1 MNIQITPG
9 MTHGGTQFTT
19 EQWGEA
25 ALDIALGRTEEGRVV
40 RNISLAALSLFPA
53 VRILRATKP
62 ARYALSWIRHPVA
75 NYLARY
81 RGWTWLGTGAKYYLH
96 ANKGY
101 RYANYVAFAYSP
113 FATYH
118 YLKADEYEKAMIQL
132 FGPLGGV
139 YVYEKY
145 IEKPSKGSVLDQK
158 MIGVG
163 LGRPDRSLTQE
174 SLKKTSSKMPQAQR
188 MRLWRM
194 GLRWCKKHNRYDRCS
209 LRARK

>member
-9 MTHGGTQFTT
+9 MTQGGKQFTT

-25 ALDIALGRTEEGRVV
+25 GLDIALGRTPEGR
-40 RNISLAALSLFPA
+40 LARGMITTALAVIPA
-53 VRILRATKP
+53 ARIYQVSRP
-62 ARYALSWIRHPVA
+62 ARYALTWIRHPIA

-96 ANKGY
+96 AGKGY

-113 FATYH
+113 FATYR
-118 YLKADEYEKAMIQL
+118 YLKADEYEKAMIQY

-139 YVYEKY
+139 YVYEKF
-145 IEKPSKGSVLDQK
+145 IEKPSKDTVADRK
-158 MIGVG
+158 VIGVESV
-163 LGRPDRSLTQE
+163 RPDKSLTQE
-174 SLKKTSSKMPQAQR
+174 LPKKTTSKMPQAQR